1 MGRQTRQ
8 EVYEAIDSERDYQDS
23 LWGNTLSGNR
33 APKDDQQGGDR
44 SLDEFAMYLGGY
56 ANDLE
61 HAASHYVA
69 NEEKKDIIRKIAA
82 LAVSAM
88 EQHGAPHRV
97 IPDQASLDKRRQQTS

>member
-23 LWGNTLSGNR
+23 LWGDTLSGNR
-33 APKDDQQGGDR
+33 IPSGGYLPGDR
-44 SLDEFAMYLGGY
+44 SLDEFTLYIEGY
-56 ANDLE
+56 AKDLA
-61 HAASHYVA
+61 HAGSHFVA
-69 NEEKKDIIRKIAA
+69 NEAKKNIIRKIAA

-88 EQHGAPHRV
+88 EQHGAPHRF